1 MSNRAASP
9 QGSEHVLPPTESRLA
24 PLKRQWPRPEM
35 LKEFLQVELP
45 SLHFRERRLEKA
57 QDLWDLRKIAQRR
70 TPTGPFNYVAGGAER
85 ELSMARSREVF
96 DNLAFHPQV
105 LRDVANVD
113 VRCEMAGAPSAM
125 PLAIAP
131 TGFTRMMHAEGEIAG
146 ARAAAAAGIPFTL
159 STMGTET
166 IEDVAAAAPGGRHW
180 FQLYLA
186 GDNRPVAHELVS
198 RAKDAGYDTLMVTV
212 DTPVT
217 GARHRDARNGMTFP
231 PKLNWKTFADASYR
245 VEWWT
250 NFLST
255 RQLGFTNFGS
265 GTKSFA
271 DIGRLF
277 DPTLNFADLEWLR
290 EAWDGQLLIKGIQTA
305 DDAVRCIEHGMDG
318 VVLSNHGGRQ
328 LDRAPVPL
336 LTLPEVRARIG
347 AEPTVLVD
355 TGVMSGADVAAAV
368 ALGADG
374 CLIGRAYLYG
384 LMAGGAEGVARAL
397 EIFRQEL
404 TRTLQLMG
412 VGSVDA
418 LTPEMVSL
426 DWREGYRHGE

>member
-1 MSNRAASP
+1 M
-9 QGSEHVLPPTESRLA
+9 A
-24 PLKRQWPRPEM
+24 PLARQLPKPEM
-35 LKEFLQVELP
+35 LKDFLKVEMP

-57 QDLWDLRKIAQRR
+57 QDMWDLRAIAKRR
-70 TPTGPFNYVAGGAER
+70 TPKGPFDYVDGAAER
-85 ELSMARSREVF
+85 ELSLGRSRDVY
-96 DNLAFHPQV
+96 DNLAFHPSV
-105 LRDVANVD
+105 LRDVREVD
-113 VRCEMAGAPSAM
+113 TSVELAGGPSTM

-131 TGFTRMMHAEGEIAG
+131 TGFTRMMHSEGEIAG

-166 IEDVAAAAPGGRHW
+166 IETVAEEAPGGRHW

-186 GDNRPVAHELVS
+186 SDNRPVAYELVA

-245 VEWWT
+245 VEWWS
-250 NFLST
+250 NFLT
-255 RQLGFTNFGS
+255 TKELGFTNFGTGS
-265 GTKSFA
+265 KSIQE
-271 DIGRLF
+271 IGRLF
-277 DPTLNFADLEWLR
+277 DPTLNFSDLEWLR
-290 EAWDGQLLIKGIQTA
+290 EQWDGTLLIKGIQTA
-305 DDAVRCIEHGMDG
+305 DDAERCMEHGMDG

-347 AEPTVLVD
+347 DEPTVLVD
-355 TGVMSGADVAAAV
+355 TGIMSGADVAAAV

-397 EIFRQEL
+397 EIFRTEMA
-404 TRTLQLMG
+404 RTMQLMG
-412 VGSVDA
+412 VNTVAG
-418 LTPEMVSL
+418 LTPEKVSL
-426 DWREGYRHGE
+426 NWKDGYTLD